1 LPQRGPALA
10 KERIK
15 EMEMN
20 DFRNSSWVRGAGSDE
35 AKKQVISGFP
45 GWIGK
50 VKNSDLVEKA
60 FRLWDYLWSGKASTG
75 DIILVVAALAYL
87 ISPIDAVPDFI
98 PFAGWLDDV
107 AVATLVLTYL
117 DRKAFSQ
124 KTPTYN

>member
-1 LPQRGPALA
+1 
-10 KERIK
+10 
-15 EMEMN
+15 MN
-20 DFRNSSWVRGAGSDE
+20 MDGFKNSSWVRDAGSEE

-60 FRLWDYLWSGKASTG
+60 FRLWDYLWSGRASTG
-75 DIILVVAALAYL
+75 DIILVIAALAYL

-98 PFAGWLDDV
+98 PIAGWLDDV

-117 DRKAFSQ
+117 DRKVSCGTTQ
-124 KTPTYN
+124 TYN